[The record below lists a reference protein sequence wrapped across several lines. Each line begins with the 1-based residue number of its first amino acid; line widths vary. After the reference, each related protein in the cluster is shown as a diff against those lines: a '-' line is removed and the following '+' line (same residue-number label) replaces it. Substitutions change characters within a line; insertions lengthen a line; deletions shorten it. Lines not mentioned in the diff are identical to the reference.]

1 MMLNSIAQ
9 GKFKVPYTQ
18 SPLPFAGQK
27 MSEQRDMALQDRIR
41 VVIAEMD
48 GREYGKQT
56 RLAELVGCARAVVNH
71 WLSGVQVEIKYDHAK
86 AIADKF
92 GYRLDWIMEG
102 RGPKREGEKAV
113 EQQSQPRGDLLVRL
127 SVDELKIIAHYRAAN
142 ETGKNI
148 IELNAEIAP
157 KQKPDEDQ

>member
-1 MMLNSIAQ
+1 MMLNTIAQ

-18 SPLPFAGQK
+18 SPLPFADQK
-27 MSEQRDMALQDRIR
+27 MSGKQAMALKDRIR
-41 VVIAEMD
+41 VVIAEME

-56 RLAELVGCARAVVNH
+56 RLAELAGCARAVVNH

-86 AIADKF
+86 NIADKL

-102 RGPKREGEKAV
+102 RGQKRESAKEPAQAKQA
-113 EQQSQPRGDLLVRL
+113 DLLMRL
-127 SVDELKIIAHYRAAN
+127 SVDELKIITHYRAAN
-142 ETGKNI
+142 PTGKSI

-157 KQKPDEDQ
+157 KETPDDK

>member
-27 MSEQRDMALQDRIR
+27 MSEQRDMALKERIR
-41 VVIAEMD
+41 VVIAEMS

-56 RLAELVGCARAVVNH
+56 RLAEIAGSARAVVNH

-86 AIADKF
+86 NISDKL

-102 RGPKREGEKAV
+102 RGPKREGEKV
-113 EQQSQPRGDLLVRL
+113 QEQPRPAELLMRL

-142 ETGKNI
+142 PVGKSI

-157 KQKPDEDQ
+157 KDKPDDEQ

>member
-1 MMLNSIAQ
+1 MMLNNIAQ

-18 SPLPFAGQK
+18 SPLPFADSK
-27 MSEQRDMALQDRIR
+27 MSASRDMALQDRMR

-56 RLAELVGCARAVVNH
+56 RLAEIAGCARAVVNH

-86 AIADKF
+86 NIASKL

-102 RGPKREGEKAV
+102 RGQKREGAKEP
-113 EQQSQPRGDLLVRL
+113 EQARHADLFMRL
-127 SVDELKIIAHYRAAN
+127 SVDELKIITHYRAAN
-142 ETGKNI
+142 QVGKSI

-157 KQKPDEDQ
+157 KQPEDNE